1 MDKLQQRVQEQYRQ
15 LLWSGAPSLLVAWL
29 ERFTRRIVPRPVR
42 NWLRSPATSLRW
54 IWDSTKFSFGVTKKL
69 QFTPTLALTLH
80 PRVYQFAIQNQI
92 NDLEQRAEF
101 ESFVSHCHRG
111 MLLFDVGASYGLFSL
126 AAAKFDGN
134 AVAVD
139 PSPIAIRMITRQLDF
154 NQARENIHLVK
165 AAVSDVNGS
174 LKMLSSGVFSE
185 GYLRFVTGRSHRELT
200 SVGAITIDKLA
211 SEFGSPTH
219 IKIDV
224 EGYEAAALRGG
235 RETLTRSSPLL
246 FLELHNQ
253 LVTADGRDP
262 NEALDELQRLGYEAL
277 ALNGSRLDRSA
288 ILREPIIRIVAQRS
302 APAVG
307 HDSTVRQN

>member
-1 MDKLQQRVQEQYRQ
+1 M
-15 LLWSGAPSLLVAWL
+15 
-29 ERFTRRIVPRPVR
+29 
-42 NWLRSPATSLRW
+42 
-54 IWDSTKFSFGVTKKL
+54 TKKL

-80 PRVYQFAIQNQI
+80 PRVYQFAMQNQI

-101 ESFVSHCHRG
+101 ECFVTHCHRG

-139 PSPIAIRMITRQLDF
+139 PSPIAIRMIGRQLDL
-154 NQARENIHLVK
+154 NQARQNIQLVK

-185 GYLRFVTGRSHRELT
+185 GYLRFVTGRSHRDLT
-200 SVGAITIDKLA
+200 DVDAITIDMLA
-211 SEFGSPTH
+211 CEFGSPTH

-224 EGYEAAALRGG
+224 EGYEAAALRGA
-235 RETLTRSSPLL
+235 RETLTRFSPLL

-253 LVTADGRDP
+253 LVAANGSDP
-262 NEALDELQRLGYEAL
+262 NEALDELESLGYETL
-277 ALNGSRLDRSA
+277 ALDGSPLDRNT
-288 ILREPIIRIVAQRS
+288 IFREPIIRVLAKR
-302 APAVG
+302 PAG
-307 HDSTVRQN
+307 AIGQDPETQQD

>member
-1 MDKLQQRVQEQYRQ
+1 VDKLQQCVREQYGQ
-15 LLWSGAPSLLVAWL
+15 LLWSGAPSLSVAWL

-42 NWLRSPATSLRW
+42 NWLRSPSTSLRW

-139 PSPIAIRMITRQLDF
+139 PSPIAISMITRQLDF
-154 NQARENIHLVK
+154 NHARENIHLVK

-219 IKIDV
+219 M
-224 EGYEAAALRGG
+224 
-235 RETLTRSSPLL
+235 L

>member
-1 MDKLQQRVQEQYRQ
+1 M
-15 LLWSGAPSLLVAWL
+15 
-29 ERFTRRIVPRPVR
+29 VPRPVR
-42 NWLRSPATSLRW
+42 NWLRSPSTSLRW
-54 IWDSTKFSFGVTKKL
+54 VWHSTKFSFGVTRRL

-80 PRVYQFAIQNQI
+80 PRVYQFAIENQI
-92 NDLEQRAEF
+92 NDPEQRAEF
-101 ESFVSHCHRG
+101 ESFVAHCHRG

-126 AAAKFDGN
+126 AAAKFNGN

-185 GYLRFVTGRSHRELT
+185 GYLRFVTGRSQRELT
-200 SVGAITIDKLA
+200 NVGAITIDKLA
-211 SEFGSPTH
+211 SEFGNPTH

-235 RETLTRSSPLL
+235 RETLTRFSPLL

-253 LVTADGRDP
+253 LVTADGRNP
-262 NEALDELQRLGYEAL
+262 NDALDELQSLGYETL
-277 ALNGSRLDRSA
+277 ALDGSRLDRSA
-288 ILREPIIRIVAQRS
+288 ILRESIIRVIAKRPARAISHDPGAQ
-302 APAVG
+302 
-307 HDSTVRQN
+307 QN

>member
-1 MDKLQQRVQEQYRQ
+1 
-15 LLWSGAPSLLVAWL
+15 
-29 ERFTRRIVPRPVR
+29 
-42 NWLRSPATSLRW
+42 
-54 IWDSTKFSFGVTKKL
+54 L

-80 PRVYQFAIQNQI
+80 PRVYQFAIENQI
-92 NDLEQRAEF
+92 NDPEQRAEF
-101 ESFVSHCHRG
+101 ESFVAHCHRG

-126 AAAKFDGN
+126 AAAKFNGN

-185 GYLRFVTGRSHRELT
+185 GYLRFVTGRSQRELT
-200 SVGAITIDKLA
+200 NVGAITIDKLA
-211 SEFGSPTH
+211 SEFGNPTH

-235 RETLTRSSPLL
+235 RETLTRFSPLL

-253 LVTADGRDP
+253 LVTADGRNP
-262 NEALDELQRLGYEAL
+262 NDALDELQSLGYETL
-277 ALNGSRLDRSA
+277 ALDGSRLDRSA
-288 ILREPIIRIVAQRS
+288 ILRESIIRVIAKRPARAISHDPGAQ
-302 APAVG
+302 
-307 HDSTVRQN
+307 QN

>member
-1 MDKLQQRVQEQYRQ
+1 L
-15 LLWSGAPSLLVAWL
+15 SVAWL
-29 ERFTRRIVPRPVR
+29 AGFTRRVVPRPIR
-42 NWLRSPATSLRW
+42 NWLRSPSTSLRW
-54 IWDSTKFSFGVTKKL
+54 IWDGAKFSFGVTRKL
-69 QFTPTLALTLH
+69 QFTPNLALTLH
-80 PRVYQFAIQNQI
+80 PRVYQFAMQNQI
-92 NDLEQRAEF
+92 NDREQRAEF
-101 ESFVSHCHRG
+101 ESFVAHCYPG
-111 MLLFDVGASYGLFSL
+111 MLFFDVGASYGLFSL
-126 AAAKFDGN
+126 AVAKFNGN

-174 LKMLSSGVFSE
+174 MRMLSSGVFSE
-185 GYLRFVTGRSHRELT
+185 GYLRFVTGRSQRELT

-224 EGYEAAALRGG
+224 EGYEAVALRGG

-253 LVTADGRDP
+253 LVAADGRNP
-262 NEALDELQRLGYEAL
+262 NDALDELESLGYETL
-277 ALNGSRLDRSA
+277 ALDGSSLDRNA
-288 ILREPIIRIVAQRS
+288 ILRASIIRIIAKRS
-302 APAVG
+302 ASAG
-307 HDSTVRQN
+307 NHDSRAHQD

>member
-1 MDKLQQRVQEQYRQ
+1 VLRPQQRVQEQYRQ
-15 LLWSGAPSLLVAWL
+15 FLWSGAPSLSLAWVK
-29 ERFTRRIVPRPVR
+29 RFTRRVVPRPVR
-42 NWLRSPATSLRW
+42 NWLRSPSTSLRW

-69 QFTPTLALTLH
+69 QFTPSLALTLH

-101 ESFVSHCHRG
+101 ESFVTHCHPG

-126 AAAKFDGN
+126 AAAKFDGK

-139 PSPIAIRMITRQLDF
+139 PSPIAIRMMGRQLDM
-154 NQARENIHLVK
+154 NQARQNIHLVK

-185 GYLRFVTGRSHRELT
+185 GYLRFVTGRSQRELT
-200 SVGAITIDKLA
+200 NVGAITIDKLA
-211 SEFGSPTH
+211 SEFGNPTH

-235 RETLTRSSPLL
+235 RETLTRFSPLL

-262 NEALDELQRLGYEAL
+262 NEALDELQSLGYETL
-277 ALNGSRLDRSA
+277 ALDGSLLDKSA
-288 ILREPIIRIVAQRS
+288 ILRASIIRVMAKRS
-302 APAVG
+302 ASAIG
-307 HDSTVRQN
+307 HDLRADQN

>member
-1 MDKLQQRVQEQYRQ
+1 VDTLQQRVQEQYRQ
-15 LLWSGAPSLLVAWL
+15 LSWSGALSLSVAWL
-29 ERFTRRIVPRPVR
+29 KRFTRRVVPRPVR
-42 NWLRSPATSLRW
+42 NWLRSPSTSLRW

-69 QFTPTLALTLH
+69 QFTPSLALTLH
-80 PRVYQFAIQNQI
+80 PHVYQFAVQNQI

-101 ESFVSHCHRG
+101 ESFVAHCHRG
-111 MLLFDVGASYGLFSL
+111 MLLFDLGASYGLFSL
-126 AAAKFDGN
+126 ATAKFNGN

-165 AAVSDVNGS
+165 AAVSDVIGS

-211 SEFGSPTH
+211 SEFGIPTH

-253 LVTADGRDP
+253 LVTTDGRDP
-262 NEALDELQRLGYEAL
+262 NEALDELQSLGYETL
-277 ALNGSRLDRSA
+277 ALDGSRLDRSA
-288 ILREPIIRIVAQRS
+288 ILRASIIRVMAKRS
-302 APAVG
+302 ASAIG
-307 HDSTVRQN
+307 HDSRAHQN

>member
-1 MDKLQQRVQEQYRQ
+1 MHKLQQRIQEQYGQ
-15 LLWSGAPSLLVAWL
+15 LLWSGAPSLSLAWL
-29 ERFTRRIVPRPVR
+29 EHFTRRIVPRPVR
-42 NWLRSPATSLRW
+42 NWLRSPSTSLRW
-54 IWDSTKFSFGVTKKL
+54 IWDSTKFSFGVTRKL
-69 QFTPTLALTLH
+69 QFTPSLALTLH
-80 PRVYQFAIQNQI
+80 PHVYQCAIRNQI

-101 ESFVSHCHRG
+101 ESFVAYCHRG
-111 MLLFDVGASYGLFSL
+111 MLLFDLGASYGLFSL
-126 AAAKFDGN
+126 AAAKFDGS

-139 PSPIAIRMITRQLDF
+139 PSPIAIRMITRQLEL

-200 SVGAITIDKLA
+200 NVGAITIDKLA

-235 RETLTRSSPLL
+235 RETLKRFSPLL

-253 LVTADGRDP
+253 LVTADGRNP
-262 NEALDELQRLGYEAL
+262 NEALDELQSLGYEAL
-277 ALNGSRLDRSA
+277 ALDGSRLDRSA
-288 ILREPIIRIVAQRS
+288 ILREPIIRVVAKRS
-302 APAVG
+302 PGAVG
-307 HDSTVRQN
+307 DDSGAHQN

>member
-1 MDKLQQRVQEQYRQ
+1 MHKLRQHVQEQYRQ
-15 LLWSGAPSLLVAWL
+15 FFWSGAPSLSVAWL
-29 ERFTRRIVPRPVR
+29 KRFTRRVVPRPVR
-42 NWLRSPATSLRW
+42 NWLRSPSTSLRW
-54 IWDSTKFSFGVTKKL
+54 IWDSTKFSFGITKKL
-69 QFTPTLALTLH
+69 QFTSNLSLTLH
-80 PRVYQFAIQNQI
+80 PHVYRFAVQNQI

-101 ESFVSHCHRG
+101 ESFVAYCHRE
-111 MLLFDVGASYGLFSL
+111 MLLFDLGASYGLFSL

-154 NQARENIHLVK
+154 NQARQNIRLVK

-200 SVGAITIDKLA
+200 NVGAITIDKLA

-235 RETLTRSSPLL
+235 RETLKRTSPLL

-253 LVTADGRDP
+253 LVAADGRDP
-262 NEALDELQRLGYEAL
+262 NEALDELQSLDYEAL
-277 ALNGSRLDRSA
+277 ALDGSHLDRSA
-288 ILREPIIRIVAQRS
+288 ILREPIIRVVAKRS
-302 APAVG
+302 PSAVG
-307 HDSTVRQN
+307 DDSRAHQT

>member
-1 MDKLQQRVQEQYRQ
+1 
-15 LLWSGAPSLLVAWL
+15 
-29 ERFTRRIVPRPVR
+29 
-42 NWLRSPATSLRW
+42 LRW

-69 QFTPTLALTLH
+69 QFAPNLALTLH
-80 PRVYQFAIQNQI
+80 PRVYQSAMQNQI
-92 NDLEQRAEF
+92 NDPAQRAEF
-101 ESFVSHCHRG
+101 ESFIAHCHPG
-111 MLLFDVGASYGLFSL
+111 MLLFDLGASYGLFSF
-126 AAAKFDGN
+126 AAAKFDGK

-185 GYLRFVTGRSHRELT
+185 GYLRFVTARSHRELT

-211 SEFGSPTH
+211 SDFGSPTH

-235 RETLTRSSPLL
+235 RETFTRSSPLL
-246 FLELHNQ
+246 FLELHNE
-253 LVTADGRDP
+253 LVTADGRNP
-262 NEALDELQRLGYEAL
+262 NEALDELQSLGYETL
-277 ALNGSRLDRSA
+277 ALDGSSLDRTA
-288 ILREPIIRIVAQRS
+288 ILRTSIIRIIAKRS
-302 APAVG
+302 ASAVA
-307 HDSTVRQN
+307 HDSRAHQD

>member
-1 MDKLQQRVQEQYRQ
+1 
-15 LLWSGAPSLLVAWL
+15 
-29 ERFTRRIVPRPVR
+29 
-42 NWLRSPATSLRW
+42 
-54 IWDSTKFSFGVTKKL
+54 VTKKL
-69 QFTPTLALTLH
+69 QFTPSLALTLH
-80 PRVYQFAIQNQI
+80 PHVYQFAVQNQI

-101 ESFVSHCHRG
+101 ESFVAHCHRG
-111 MLLFDVGASYGLFSL
+111 MLLFDLGASYGLFSL
-126 AAAKFDGN
+126 ATAKFNGN

-165 AAVSDVNGS
+165 AAVSDVIGS

-211 SEFGSPTH
+211 SEFGIPTH

-253 LVTADGRDP
+253 LVTTDGRDP
-262 NEALDELQRLGYEAL
+262 NEALDELQSLGYETL
-277 ALNGSRLDRSA
+277 ALDGSRLDRSA
-288 ILREPIIRIVAQRS
+288 ILRASIIRVMAKRS
-302 APAVG
+302 ASAIG
-307 HDSTVRQN
+307 HDSRAHQN